1 MENRSGEMED
11 REIIITDEDTK
22 NEDLYENGY
31 PYEMPEEVDIR
42 EDHMSVFEWLRKIQQ
57 GKLILDPEFQRKLV
71 WSADQK
77 SKFVES
83 VLLNIPLPPF
93 YVNQNIEGKY
103 IIVDGLQR
111 TDTLQSFAREDGFKL
126 QNLQVLKKLN
136 DLGFKDL
143 DASLQ
148 TKIEDKQL
156 FLYVIKPSVPIPMV
170 YDIFN
175 RINTG
180 GTQLNRQEIRNCI
193 FIGKAT
199 RLLKELSE
207 TKYFRNA
214 IDNGISPKRMKD
226 REAVLRSLAFSI
238 LGYQK
243 NYTGS
248 MDDFLEMAMQS
259 INAMNDD
266 AINSLKE
273 RFKYAMEFS
282 YYFFGEKNFR
292 LPTEKTRGR
301 INIALLESVCHFFL
315 ITPHNFLTE
324 NEAAIKRNY
333 EKLLSSPIFIDA
345 IKTSTGDKKRVF
357 NRFNLVQQIL
367 GEV

>member
-1 MENRSGEMED
+1 LED
-11 REIIITDEDTK
+11 KEIIVTDEDTK
-22 NEDLYENGY
+22 NEDVYENGY

-77 SKFVES
+77 SKFIES

-93 YVNQNIEGKY
+93 YVNQNKEGKY

-111 TDTLQSFAREDGFKL
+111 TDTLQSFVKEDGFRL

-136 DLGFKDL
+136 GFGFNDL
-143 DASLQ
+143 DTSLQ

-207 TKYFRNA
+207 TEYFRKA

-238 LGYQK
+238 LGYQ
-243 NYTGS
+243 NYIGS

-282 YYFFGEKNFR
+282 YCFFWGKNFR
-292 LPTEKTRGR
+292 LPTEKTKGR
-301 INIALLESVCHFFL
+301 INIALLESVCYFFL

-345 IKTSTGDKKRVF
+345 IKTSTGDKKRVS

-367 GEV
+367 GDV